1 MNYNEDSMEVETGDD
16 DYKFDLM
23 NDDELI
29 SLITELEI
37 DIEIIDDHYSEAIR
51 ETFSIEG
58 MADRFN
64 DIRFE
69 KINEKKDLIEAIKKE
84 LQDRQDM
91 RNNSISKR
99 SRSGNDDYD
108 YYSKRKRGGYK
119 GGNRIETINNRIR
132 TLLEALINDEVRETM
147 NNYNS
152 NIETN
157 VIGDRIVVQLGRERE
172 TYNNLEN
179 ETRDIRRRLDEG
191 VLRDMYSTQLEEIYK
206 IKTLIELLLLKIAL
220 KEHEIKV
227 ETVGKR
233 SYEGDGSDG
242 PSKRRYVNG
251 GKRKGKTK
259 RKVLKKKKTKRKQLK
274 NRKTKRN
281 KK

>member
-16 DYKFDLM
+16 DYRFDLM
-23 NDDELI
+23 SDDELI

-37 DIEIIDDHYSEAIR
+37 DKKIIDEHYSEAIR
-51 ETFSIEG
+51 ESFSIEG

-69 KINEKKDLIEAIKKE
+69 KINEKNNLIKAIEKE

-132 TLLEALINDEVRETM
+132 TLLEDLIN
-147 NNYNS
+147 
-152 NIETN
+152 
-157 VIGDRIVVQLGRERE
+157 Q
-172 TYNNLEN
+172 
-179 ETRDIRRRLDEG
+179 
-191 VLRDMYSTQLEEIYK
+191 
-206 IKTLIELLLLKIAL
+206 
-220 KEHEIKV
+220 
-227 ETVGKR
+227 
-233 SYEGDGSDG
+233 
-242 PSKRRYVNG
+242 
-251 GKRKGKTK
+251 
-259 RKVLKKKKTKRKQLK
+259 
-274 NRKTKRN
+274 
-281 KK
+281 